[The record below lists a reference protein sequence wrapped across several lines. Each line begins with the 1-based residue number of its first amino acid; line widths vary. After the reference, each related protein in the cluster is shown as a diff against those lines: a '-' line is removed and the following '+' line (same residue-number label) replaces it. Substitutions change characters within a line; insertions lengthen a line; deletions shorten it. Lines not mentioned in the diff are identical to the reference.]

1 MARSS
6 SHCDQC
12 TETSRSLVE
21 AYRAKVVDEDDAEA
35 DVSLWVVHYR
45 GGECE
50 FELGRLYAASAD
62 PLDRITGAQVLAQLG
77 WGDRTWLAESVQ
89 ILISLLCDPDP
100 RVIAAAACALGHRRD
115 PSAIPHVL
123 PLITHSDAD
132 VRFGVVQAL
141 SCHEEDAAIE
151 GLIRLA
157 ADPERDVC
165 NWAAFGLGS
174 LTQRD
179 TPDLRDTLARLLDHS
194 DAEIRGEA
202 MIGLARCHDP
212 RAFPA
217 VARELAGE
225 FEGAWCV
232 EAAELLAD
240 PRLLPLLQARRGT
253 LAQQDEI
260 RFADD
265 FEQAEKACQPNEAS
279 PKEL

>member
-6 SHCDQC
+6 PDYDQC
-12 TETSRSLVE
+12 TETSRSIVE
-21 AYRAKVVDEDDAEA
+21 AYRARIADEDDAETG
-35 DVSLWVVHYR
+35 VSLGVVQYR

-50 FELGRLYAASAD
+50 LELGRLYAVSAD
-62 PLDRITGAQVLAQLG
+62 PLDRITGAHVLGQLG
-77 WGDRTWLAESVQ
+77 WNDRTWLAESVQ
-89 ILISLLCDPDP
+89 ILIPLLSDPDP
-100 RVIAAAACALGHRRD
+100 GVIAAAACALGHRKD

-123 PLITHSDAD
+123 PLLTHPDAD

-141 SCHEEDAAIE
+141 SWHEEDAAIE
-151 GLIRLA
+151 GLIRLTT
-157 ADPERDVC
+157 DTDRDVC

-179 TPDLRDTLARLLDHS
+179 TPALRAALARLLDHS

-225 FEGAWCV
+225 FEGSWCV
-232 EAAELLAD
+232 EAAELLSD
-240 PRLLPLLQARRGT
+240 PRLLPLLQARRST
-253 LAQQDEI
+253 LSDEAKI

-265 FEQAEKACQPNEAS
+265 FEQAEKACQPPSNKGS
-279 PKEL
+279 Q